1 MLVSGRTRG
10 QAGPM
15 KKNLEFLYGFSCF
28 DQFMIVI
35 PLLFPYLGSKG
46 IGMAEFMELQAIFAI
61 VIVLGEVPTGILS
74 DRWGRK
80 RVLLLLGSVLKAI
93 GFSMLPLWSSY
104 EGFLVYH
111 LTMGIALSMISGGDV
126 AFLYESC
133 LAAGGEKSRGAAVL
147 GNARLAGQTGAGVS
161 ALLGGL
167 IATISYDYLLWAGA
181 VLGWIPVLLVLGLS
195 ETPAEPGRK
204 DVPKANLREILA
216 SVLARDVVTR
226 LVFVN
231 IVTLGIAGLV
241 MVWTNQKYWQES
253 QVPLVYF
260 GVLYAA
266 YNLIGG
272 FAGRVGASLAV
283 RYGRRAVLGVAGIVP
298 VIAYCGMAAFVGWGG
313 IALGFFDRSSR
324 AMTDVLLLSALNER
338 ISSAVRATVMSMA
351 SLGVRACFAVIG
363 PVAGFGIDT
372 WGLPPVLVVVGLVYA
387 AVFAL
392 VTLPLMLREP
402 ASTTA

>member
-1 MLVSGRTRG
+1 
-10 QAGPM
+10 M
-15 KKNLEFLYGFSCF
+15 KKNLELLYGFSCF

-35 PLLFPYLGSKG
+35 PLLVPYLGSKG

-61 VIVLGEVPTGILS
+61 VIVLGEVPTGMLS

-80 RVLLLLGSVLKAI
+80 RVLLLGSVLKAI

-111 LTMGIALSMISGGDV
+111 LTMGVALSMISGGDV
-126 AFLYESC
+126 AFLYESY

-147 GNARLAGQTGAGVS
+147 GNARLAGQIGAGVS
-161 ALLGGL
+161 ALIGGL
-167 IATISYDYLLWAGA
+167 VATVSYDYLLWAGA

-204 DVPKANLREILA
+204 DAPKAKLREILA
-216 SVLARDVVTR
+216 SVLVRDVVTR

-272 FAGRVGASLAV
+272 FAGRLGASLAA
-283 RYGRRAVLGVAGIVP
+283 RYGRRAVLGVAGVLP
-298 VIAYCGMAAFVGWGG
+298 VLAYFGMASFIGWGG

-324 AMTDVLLLSALNER
+324 AVTDVLLLSALNER
-338 ISSAVRATVMSMA
+338 ISSAIRATVMSMA
-351 SLGVRACFAVIG
+351 SLGTRAGFAVIG
-363 PVAGFGIDT
+363 PVAGFGIDA
-372 WGLPPVLVVVGLVYA
+372 WGLPPVLVAVGLVYA

-392 VTLPLMLREP
+392 VTMPLILRET
-402 ASTTA
+402 ASTPA